1 MPPPT
6 SGIDGITI
14 NNLGS
19 KLQELGDKI
28 TTLANDQY
36 SPAVSKVQALID
48 GTGTL
53 IALYLTV
60 WIIIE
65 GYKMAF
71 GKNGNFKDFLWNAGL
86 KSAFI
91 LLAVNATFW
100 TELVWT
106 TFSEARE
113 YVVDAGFDIFEHL
126 KIYADT
132 TAVIFDRIGT
142 NIANFSS
149 SLWTKGDALMWL
161 IILFLCFVGLFIGLF
176 SLFRILIIN
185 TISFLILMTLSP
197 VAFYFL
203 IFNITKQSFGNW
215 FNAVL
220 SNIITL
226 VCLGLF
232 VTLAMGIILNF
243 VLDIGDIAAIPTTIM
258 TIDVPSIFGSDVVVE
273 FYPIPYSV
281 CIYMILSGII
291 LNVFTSMAAS
301 IAQSIT
307 SVSIESIA
315 NTAAGRAMGI
325 GGSVVGGMAGATIL
339 GGRLAQS
346 AGSGYLDA
354 ARGIGSAG
362 SKAIGYI
369 GSKFKGK

>member
-1 MPPPT
+1 MAQPIASKAT
-6 SGIDGITI
+6 LT
-14 NNLGS
+14 NLGIRI
-19 KLQELGDKI
+19 KEFGDKI
-28 TTLANDQY
+28 ATLANDQY

-53 IALYLTV
+53 IALYLTI

-71 GKNGNFKDFLWNAGL
+71 GKNGNFNDFLWNAGL

-100 TELVWT
+100 TDLVWT

-113 YVVDAGFDIFEHL
+113 YIADAGFDIFTQIKDFLLH
-126 KIYADT
+126 ISGI
-132 TAVIFDRIGT
+132 VGMIGW
-142 NIANFSS
+142 NITEFSS
-149 SLWTKGDALMWL
+149 SAFTKIDAAIWLVVL
-161 IILFLCFVGLFIGLF
+161 IICFIGIFIGIF
-176 SLFRILIIN
+176 SLIKLVVLNIV
-185 TISFLILMTLSP
+185 SFIILMTLSP

-220 SNIITL
+220 SNLITL

-232 VTLAMGIILNF
+232 LSVGFDIVENYIIDMNY
-243 VLDIGDIAAIPTTIM
+243 INNIKATTM
-258 TIDVPSIFGSDVVVE
+258 TIFLPDILGGNIEMRFFPV
-273 FYPIPYSV
+273 PYSICV
-281 CIYMILSGII
+281 YMVFGGII
-291 LNVFTSMAAS
+291 LNVFTSMASS

-307 SVSIESIA
+307 SVSIENIA

-325 GGSVVGGMAGATIL
+325 GGSVVGGMAGAAIL

-346 AGSGYLDA
+346 AGSGYLGA